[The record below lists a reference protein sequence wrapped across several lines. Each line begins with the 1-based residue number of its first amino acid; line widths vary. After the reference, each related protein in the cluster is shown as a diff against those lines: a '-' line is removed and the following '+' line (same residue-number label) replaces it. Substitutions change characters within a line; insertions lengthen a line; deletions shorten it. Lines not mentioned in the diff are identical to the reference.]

1 MSNYQDILNDTVTDK
16 FFDVTLNSEVVEEKI
31 SDYGIILSVGD
42 GIVIASDLTDVLYSE
57 LVIFDDNIKGLVIS
71 LEHDFVKILV
81 FGNDVAL
88 TTGAMVKR
96 THSIINIKLSTD
108 KIGCVLDPLGNVIS
122 NYNLTASINGNVI
135 DKLKQVEGVF
145 SIDVKAPGVITRHK
159 VFEPVETG
167 LIAIDTL
174 IPIGRG
180 QRELIIG
187 DKQTGKTSVAVD
199 SIVNQRAEHLSKK
212 VGVSISGLFC
222 IYVAIG
228 QKRSSVVKIVNKL
241 LKLDAMFYTTV
252 VSATASDAASL
263 QYIAPYA
270 GCTIGE
276 WFRDNGLHALIIYD
290 DLSKHAVSYRQMS
303 LLLRRPSG
311 REAYPGDV
319 FYLHSR
325 LLERAAKLSKTYGFG
340 SLTAL
345 PIIETQLGDVSALI
359 PTNVISITDGQIHLD
374 SELFNKGI
382 RPALSAGISVSRVGA
397 AAQKMALRRF
407 AGQLKLELAQY
418 REVELFSA
426 FASELDEATQM
437 ILKRGSR
444 LLSILKQPRYSPLNS
459 LEQLLLV
466 FGGVNG
472 YFDDLEGAEVT
483 AFKDFILQSAG
494 YNTEWFKNLDWS
506 EKIAHTENLVFF
518 FTMILDDFKVLK
530 GKKLD

>member
-1 MSNYQDILNDTVTDK
+1 MSNYQDLVTNEELASPLFDMTV
-16 FFDVTLNSEVVEEKI
+16 NGEIEEEEV

-42 GIVIASDLTDVLYSE
+42 GIVVASDLSDVLYSE
-57 LVIFDDNIKGLVIS
+57 LVLFDDNLKGLVIS

-81 FGNDVAL
+81 FGNDIAL

-96 THSIINIKLSTD
+96 THTIINIKLSTD

-122 NYNLTASINGNVI
+122 GYNLTYRVNGDII
-135 DKLKQVEGVF
+135 DKLRLVEGAF
-145 SIDVKAPGVITRHK
+145 PIDIKAPGVITRHK

-199 SIVNQRAEHLSKK
+199 SIINQREEHTVKK
-212 VGVSISGLFC
+212 TASFGLFC

-241 LKLDAMFYTTV
+241 LKLDSMFYTTV
-252 VSATASDAASL
+252 VSATASEAASL

-325 LLERAAKLSKTYGFG
+325 LLERAAKLSKNYGFG
-340 SLTAL
+340 SLTAF

-359 PTNVISITDGQIHLD
+359 PTNVISITDGQIYLD

-397 AAQKMALRRF
+397 SAQKVALRRF

-426 FASELDEATQM
+426 FASELDDATQM

-444 LLSILKQPRYSPLNS
+444 LLTLLKQPRFSPLNS
-459 LEQLLLV
+459 LQQLLLV
-466 FGGVNG
+466 FGGING
-472 YFDDLEGAEVT
+472 YFDDLEGDEVT
-483 AFKDFILQSAG
+483 EFKNFVIQSAK
-494 YNTEWFKNLDWS
+494 YNVQWFKNLSWS
-506 EKIAHTENLVFF
+506 DKITHTENLVFF
-518 FTMILDDFKVLK
+518 FTFVLDDFKVLI
-530 GKKLD
+530 GKKIF

>member
-1 MSNYQDILNDTVTDK
+1 MTNYQDILNDADTSNI
-16 FFDVTLNSEVVEEKI
+16 FNVTLEGDIEEEKI

-42 GIVIASDLTDVLYSE
+42 GIVIASDLSDVLYSE
-57 LVIFDDNIKGLVIS
+57 LVLFDDNIKGLVIS

-108 KIGCVLDPLGNVIS
+108 KIGCVLDPLGNIIS
-122 NYNLTASINGNVI
+122 NYNLTAAINGEVI
-135 DKLKQVEGVF
+135 DKLKKVEGTF

-187 DKQTGKTSVAVD
+187 DKQTGKTAVAVD
-199 SIVNQRAEHLSKK
+199 SIVNQRADQLDKK
-212 VGVSISGLFC
+212 STTGLFC
-222 IYVAIG
+222 IYVAVG

-241 LKLDAMFYTTV
+241 IKLDAMFYTTV
-252 VSATASDAASL
+252 ISATASDAASL
-263 QYIAPYA
+263 QYIAPYS
-270 GCTIGE
+270 GCTVGE

-290 DLSKHAVSYRQMS
+290 DLSKHAVAYRQMS

-325 LLERAAKLSKTYGFG
+325 LLERAAKLSKAYGFG

-345 PIIETQLGDVSALI
+345 PVIETQLGDVSALI
-359 PTNVISITDGQIHLD
+359 PTNVISITDGQIYLD

-459 LEQLLLV
+459 LQQLLLV
-466 FGGVNG
+466 FGGING
-472 YFDDLEGAEVT
+472 YFDELEGEEIT
-483 AFKDFILQSAG
+483 DFKNFVVQSAT
-494 YNTEWFKNLDWS
+494 YNTEWFKHLDWS
-506 EKIAHTENLVFF
+506 DKIAHTENLVFF
-518 FTMILDDFKVLK
+518 FTTILDDFKVLR
-530 GKKLD
+530 GKKTI

>member
-1 MSNYQDILNDTVTDK
+1 MFNYQDILNEEGNSK
-16 FFDVTLNSEVVEEKI
+16 IFNVTLNEDIEEEKI

-42 GIVIASDLTDVLYSE
+42 GIVVAAGLSDVLYSE
-57 LVIFDDNIKGLVIS
+57 LVLFDDNIKGLVIS
-71 LEHDFVKILV
+71 LEHEFVKILV
-81 FGNDVAL
+81 FGSDIAL
-88 TTGAMVKR
+88 TTGARVKR
-96 THSIINIKLSTD
+96 THSIVNIKLSTD
-108 KIGCVLDPLGNVIS
+108 KIGCVLDPLGNIIS
-122 NYNLTASINGNVI
+122 SYNLTASINEDVI
-135 DKLKQVEGVF
+135 NTLRKVEGVF
-145 SIDVKAPGVITRHK
+145 PIDVKAPGVITRHK

-187 DKQTGKTSVAVD
+187 DKQTGKTSVGID
-199 SIVNQRAEHLSKK
+199 SIVNQRADHLSKK
-212 VGVSISGLFC
+212 ASTTGLFC

-241 LKLDAMFYTTV
+241 LKLDSMFYTTV
-252 VSATASDAASL
+252 ISATASDAASL
-263 QYIAPYA
+263 QYIAPYS
-270 GCTIGE
+270 GCTFGE
-276 WFRDNGLHALIIYD
+276 WFRDNGLHGLIIYD
-290 DLSKHAVSYRQMS
+290 DLSKHAVAYRQMS

-359 PTNVISITDGQIHLD
+359 PTNVISITDGQIYLD

-459 LEQLLLV
+459 LQQLLLV
-466 FGGVNG
+466 FGGING
-472 YFDDLEGAEVT
+472 YFDDLEGEEIT
-483 AFKDFILQSAG
+483 DFKNFVIQSAV
-494 YNTEWFKNLDWS
+494 YNTE
-506 EKIAHTENLVFF
+506 
-518 FTMILDDFKVLK
+518 
-530 GKKLD
+530 

>member
-1 MSNYQDILNDTVTDK
+1 MLSYQDTKANNEGSSL
-16 FFDVTLNSEVVEEKI
+16 FGFDVMGPNLTSDEEHT

-42 GIVIASDLTDVLYSE
+42 GIVIASDLSNVLYSE
-57 LVIFDDNIKGLVIS
+57 LVLFDDNLKGLVIS
-71 LEHDFVKILV
+71 LERDFVKILV
-81 FGNDVAL
+81 FGNDIAL

-96 THSIINIKLSTD
+96 THNIISIKLSTN
-108 KIGCVLDPLGNVIS
+108 KIGCVLDPLGNIIS
-122 NYNLTASINGNVI
+122 SYNTLTKINLDIVNKLRMTEGSFPI
-135 DKLKQVEGVF
+135 D
-145 SIDVKAPGVITRHK
+145 IKAPGVITRHK

-187 DKQTGKTSVAVD
+187 DKQTGKTAVAID
-199 SIVNQRAEHLSKK
+199 SIINQRAEHLSKK
-212 VGVSISGLFC
+212 TSIFGLFC

-228 QKRSSVVKIVNKL
+228 QKKSSVVKIVNKL

-263 QYIAPYA
+263 QYIAPYS

-345 PIIETQLGDVSALI
+345 PVIETQLGDVSALI
-359 PTNVISITDGQIHLD
+359 PTNVISITDGQIYLD

-426 FASELDEATQM
+426 FASELDDATQM

-444 LLSILKQPRYSPLNS
+444 LLTILKQPRFSPLNS
-459 LEQLLLV
+459 LQQLLLV
-466 FGGVNG
+466 FGGING
-472 YFDDLEGAEVT
+472 YFDGLEDEQVT
-483 AFKDFILQSAG
+483 
-494 YNTEWFKNLDWS
+494 EFKNFVINS
-506 EKIAHTENLVFF
+506 AKYNVE
-518 FTMILDDFKVLK
+518 
-530 GKKLD
+530 

>member
-1 MSNYQDILNDTVTDK
+1 MNNYQDILEGDSSLFNIASMVD
-16 FFDVTLNSEVVEEKI
+16 VEEEQV

-42 GIVIASDLTDVLYSE
+42 GIVIASDLSDVLYSE
-57 LVIFDDNIKGLVIS
+57 LVLFDDNLKGLVIS

-81 FGNDVAL
+81 FGNDIAL

-96 THSIINIKLSTD
+96 THNIINIKLTAD

-122 NYNLTASINGNVI
+122 NYGLTANINGDVF
-135 DKLKQVEGVF
+135 DKLKLAEGTF
-145 SIDVKAPGVITRHK
+145 PIDVKAPGVITRHK

-187 DKQTGKTSVAVD
+187 DKQTGKTSVAID
-199 SIVNQRAEHLSKK
+199 SIINQRAEHLSKQTA
-212 VGVSISGLFC
+212 SFGLFC

-241 LKLDAMFYTTV
+241 VRLDSMFYTTV
-252 VSATASDAASL
+252 VAATASESASL

-325 LLERAAKLSKTYGFG
+325 LLERAAKLSKNYGFG

-359 PTNVISITDGQIHLD
+359 PTNVISITDGQIYLD

-426 FASELDEATQM
+426 FASELDDATQM
-437 ILKRGSR
+437 ILKRGAR

-459 LEQLLLV
+459 LQQLLLV
-466 FGGVNG
+466 FGGING
-472 YFDDLEGAEVT
+472 YFDGLEGDEVT
-483 AFKDFILQSAG
+483 DFKNFIIQSAK
-494 YNTEWFKNLDWS
+494 YNVE
-506 EKIAHTENLVFF
+506 
-518 FTMILDDFKVLK
+518 
-530 GKKLD
+530 